1 MQDFDFQKIES
12 ADINWIKGLTQML
25 RIFILLTL
33 IFFLFMFVRELRRY
47 FTRDQK
53 EQELRETFIEG
64 ELVDIELEIA
74 EEKAR
79 QDDVRSELDELD
91 SEKNNNKEEQSN
103 DKNSR

>member
-1 MQDFDFQKIES
+1 
-12 ADINWIKGLTQML
+12 ML
-25 RIFILLTL
+25 RLFILLTL

-47 FTRDQK
+47 FTRDKK

-64 ELVDIELEIA
+64 GLVDIELEIA

-91 SEKNNNKEEQSN
+91 SEKNNNNEEQSN
-103 DKNSR
+103 DKNPR

>member
-1 MQDFDFQKIES
+1 
-12 ADINWIKGLTQML
+12 ML
-25 RIFILLTL
+25 RLFILLTL

-47 FTRDQK
+47 FTRDKK

-91 SEKNNNKEEQSN
+91 SEKNNNNEEQSN
-103 DKNSR
+103 DKNPR

>member
-1 MQDFDFQKIES
+1 
-12 ADINWIKGLTQML
+12 ML
-25 RIFILLTL
+25 RLFILLTL

-64 ELVDIELEIA
+64 GLVDIELEIA

-91 SEKNNNKEEQSN
+91 SEKNNNNEEQSN
-103 DKNSR
+103 DKNPR

>member
-1 MQDFDFQKIES
+1 
-12 ADINWIKGLTQML
+12 
-25 RIFILLTL
+25 
-33 IFFLFMFVRELRRY
+33 MFVRELRRY

>member
-1 MQDFDFQKIES
+1 
-12 ADINWIKGLTQML
+12 ML

>member
-1 MQDFDFQKIES
+1 
-12 ADINWIKGLTQML
+12 ML
-25 RIFILLTL
+25 RLFILLTL

-47 FTRDQK
+47 FTRDKK

-103 DKNSR
+103 DKNPR

>member
-1 MQDFDFQKIES
+1 LQDFDFQKFES

-25 RIFILLTL
+25 RLFILLTL

-47 FTRDQK
+47 FTRDKK

-91 SEKNNNKEEQSN
+91 SEKNNNNEEQSN
-103 DKNSR
+103 DKNPR